1 MTDLIDWGGFTL
13 FLYITMRM
21 AGFVLINPVL
31 GRRNIPGIVKSGMA
45 LLLAVT
51 VYSASTAVVA
61 VPRTILELG
70 VRLTLELGLGV
81 VVAMIMGIFFYIPEL
96 AGDMVD
102 TQMGM
107 SMAKTYDAGTQSS
120 MTVTASLL
128 NALMI
133 LLFFAE
139 NGHHTLLRIMMTSGE
154 LVPYGAVSLGN
165 DVVSCVLE
173 LFIQC
178 TLLAVKL
185 CLPILAAELM
195 GQVGMG
201 ILMKVIPQINI
212 FAINI
217 ELKVII
223 GLVLLLFFIAPFSNY
238 LLDVEMRML
247 AEIRRALSFMG

>member
-1 MTDLIDWGGFTL
+1 MIDWGQLTL
-13 FLYITMRM
+13 FLYIIMRM
-21 AGFVLINPVL
+21 TGFVVLNPLL
-31 GRRNIPGIVKSGMA
+31 GRRNIPGMVKSGMV

-51 VYSASTAVVA
+51 VFSAGAGTAA
-61 VPRTILELG
+61 VPVTL
-70 VRLTLELGLGV
+70 LELGLRLVMELAMGA
-81 VVAMIMGIFFYIPEL
+81 VVAMVMSVFFYIPDL
-96 AGDMVD
+96 AGEMVD

-107 SMAKTYDAGTQSS
+107 SMGRTYDAGSQSN

-133 LLFFAE
+133 LLFFTA
-139 NGHHTLLRIMMTSGE
+139 NGHHTLLRIMITSGD
-154 LVPYGAVSLGN
+154 LVPFGAVRLG
-165 DVVSCVLE
+165 DDIAYSVLA
-173 LFIQC
+173 LFIEC

-185 CLPILAAELM
+185 SLPILAAELV

-223 GLVLLLFFIAPFSNY
+223 GLTLLFLFIAPFSEY
-238 LLDVEMRML
+238 LLDAEVRML
-247 AEIRRALSFMG
+247 AEIRQVLSGMG